1 LIALLQRVRKASVIV
16 NDDCIGRIDQG
27 ILALIG
33 VQPDDDDALL
43 RHFVSRIL
51 NYRMFSDAEG
61 KMNLSLIDI
70 RGGLLLVPQFT
81 LAANT
86 RKGRRP
92 SFTSAA
98 TPKHGEEIFHAMVD
112 VARSSYE
119 TVECGQFGAD
129 MQVELINDGPVTF
142 ILD

>member
-1 LIALLQRVRKASVIV
+1 LIALLQRVREASVEV
-16 NDDCIGRIDQG
+16 DGDCVGRIGQG
-27 ILALIG
+27 TLALIG
-33 VQPDDDDALL
+33 VQPADTDEVQ

-51 NYRMFSDAEG
+51 NYRMFSDEQD
-61 KMNLSLIDI
+61 KMNLSLTDI
-70 RGGLLLVPQFT
+70 QGGLLLVPQFT

-98 TPKHGEEIFHAMVD
+98 TPAHGDKIFHSMVD
-112 VARSSYE
+112 TARSCYP
-119 TVECGQFGAD
+119 TVESGRFGAD
-129 MQVELINDGPVTF
+129 MQVHLINDGPVTF

>member
-1 LIALLQRVRKASVIV
+1 LIALLQRVRKASVTV
-16 NDDCIGRIDQG
+16 DDDCIGRIDQG

-51 NYRMFSDAEG
+51 SYRMFSDAEG
-61 KMNLSLIDI
+61 KMNLSLIDVQ
-70 RGGLLLVPQFT
+70 GGLLLVPQFT

-98 TPKHGEEIFHAMVD
+98 TPTHGEEIFHAMVD

>member
-1 LIALLQRVRKASVIV
+1 MIALLQRVSKASVTV
-16 NDDCIGRIDQG
+16 DDDCIGRIDQG

-33 VQPDDDDALL
+33 VQPNDDDERL
-43 RHFVSRIL
+43 RYFVSRIL
-51 NYRMFSDAEG
+51 NYRMFSDVDG
-61 KMNLSLIDI
+61 KMNLSLVDI
-70 RGGLLLVPQFT
+70 QGGLLLVPQFT

-92 SFTSAA
+92 SFISAA

-112 VARSSYE
+112 VARSCYA

-129 MQVELINDGPVTF
+129 MQVQLINDGPVTF